1 MCAYRC
7 NTFLLQYFMFRAVM
21 HITIITC
28 YLLPGS
34 ITLTK
39 VYSSRQCDIELG
51 PRLCVGIGAY
61 GIGQIAGKQL
71 LRSGR
76 FIIIYIISSTCC
88 TFRATCLAPKPAFP

>member
-28 YLLPGS
+28 YLVPGL

-51 PRLCVGIGAY
+51 PRLWVGIGAY

-76 FIIIYIISSTCC
+76 FIIISSYHQLAC
-88 TFRATCLAPKPAFP
+88 TFRAT